1 MKKLTTIILASG
13 LLLGTAGCEKL
24 IQIEETD
31 ALLGDVALKTV
42 SNVEA
47 AVIGAYAGFR
57 VDMEYLFNSTF
68 SDEVRTAGEFYNA
81 ATTHEWLFGSTDVG
95 LRDNFTA
102 VSPQYSVINRANIV
116 LGVVNTAD
124 STVVGDNTKRARLRG
139 EALFLRAYSHFE
151 LFRYYCANYN
161 PDALA
166 MPYMETSTLE
176 KSARIKQG
184 PFFQKMIADI
194 TEAKTLLPA
203 SVADINRAN
212 VAAASALHARIALYM
227 RDWVT
232 AEANATAYINLL
244 PLANIAA
251 FPGIWTDAN
260 ALEVGF
266 ILRRTTATAGLA
278 GGRLGSLYRGTS
290 ANPSQIGTVT
300 WQPTDELYNSY
311 DKVNDVR
318 FNSYIK
324 DEPLLVAAGRTS
336 RLVRKYEG
344 GAYGTATEN
353 INHAKVFR
361 TAEMVLIR
369 AEARAEQGRFTGAN
383 SAESDINMLRTNR
396 ITGYAPVTF
405 ASKDAAIDAMMME
418 RFKELP
424 FEGHRFFDLKRR
436 NLPVTRLAA
445 DAPNVPAQTL
455 AAGNY
460 RFLLPIPQPE
470 ILANPLIEQN
480 PGY

>member
-1 MKKLTTIILASG
+1 MKKIITIILASG
-13 LLLGTAGCEKL
+13 LLLGAAGCEKL

-31 ALLGDVALKTV
+31 ALLGATALKTV

-47 AVIGAYAGFR
+47 AVIGAYGGFR
-57 VDMEYLFNSTF
+57 VDMEYLLNSTF

-81 ATTHEWLFGSTDVG
+81 ATTHEWLYASQDVG
-95 LRDNFTA
+95 LRDNYTA
-102 VSPQYSVINRANIV
+102 IAPQYSVINRANIILANV
-116 LGVVNTAD
+116 ATAD

-139 EALFLRAYSHFE
+139 EALFLRAYAHFE

-166 MPYMETSTLE
+166 MPYMEISTLVT
-176 KSARIKQG
+176 SPRIKQG
-184 PFFQKMIADI
+184 PYFQKLIADI
-194 TEAKTLLPA
+194 TEAKGLVPA

-212 VAAASALHARIALYM
+212 VAAVNALHARVALYM
-227 RDWVT
+227 RDWAT
-232 AEANATAYINLL
+232 AEANATAYINLI
-244 PLANIAA
+244 PLADRAA

-260 ALEVGF
+260 TLEVGF
-266 ILRRTTATAGLA
+266 ILRRTTATATLV
-278 GGRLGSLYRGTS
+278 GGRLGSLYDATS
-290 ANPSQIGTVT
+290 ASSTQIGVIT

-311 DKVNDVR
+311 DRVNDVR
-318 FNSYIK
+318 FASYIK
-324 DEPLLVAAGRTS
+324 DEPRLIAAGRTG
-336 RLVRKYEG
+336 RIVNKYAG
-344 GAYGTATEN
+344 GDFGTPTEN

-369 AEARAEQGRFTGAN
+369 AEARAEQNKFTGAN
-383 SAESDINMLRTNR
+383 SAESDINLLRTNR
-396 ITGYAPVTF
+396 ITGYTPVTF
-405 ASKDAAIDAMMME
+405 ASKDAAIDAVMME

-436 NLPVTRLAA
+436 NLPVTRLAT